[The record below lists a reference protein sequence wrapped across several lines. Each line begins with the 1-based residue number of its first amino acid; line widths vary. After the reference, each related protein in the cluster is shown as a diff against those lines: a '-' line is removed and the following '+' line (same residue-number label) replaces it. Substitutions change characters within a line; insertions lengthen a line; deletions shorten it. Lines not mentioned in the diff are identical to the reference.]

1 MKKLSFSNVM
11 LWVGLAFIY
20 LPMLIMVIY
29 SFNASK
35 LVTVWGGWSIKW
47 YAGLLDNSQLMGSVG
62 RSLEIAL
69 YTAVAAVALG
79 TLAAFVLT
87 RVTRFKGRTLFGGL
101 VTAPLVMPEVI
112 TGLSLLLLFVA
123 MAQLIGWPQER
134 GIVTIWI
141 AHTTFCSAY
150 VAVVV
155 SARLRELDL
164 SIEEAAM
171 DLGAKPWKV
180 FFLITIPMIAP
191 SLAAGGMMSFALSL
205 DDLVLASFVS
215 GPGSTTLPMEVFS
228 AVRLGVNS
236 DEDLLGGFVEHAF
249 IAGKAIVHPLPR
261 GGVAPEGWNPL
272 FAEKVR
278 DVVLNGVSVF
288 SLADAHR
295 AGARMLAEGPVRA
308 KLAEACGGLGQY
320 VAHDLDELD
329 AWLGGLEERQ
339 LAQGLV
345 LEANLESIVTHS
357 VGQLRV
363 NGFLLSYHGH
373 QHQTRNARGELV
385 YAGSDLLVARGG
397 YAELLALDL
406 AREVRQAIEY
416 ARIFD
421 TAAAIF
427 FPGCFASRR
436 NYDIA
441 QGRDGNGRERFGVLE
456 QSWRVGGASSAEIAA
471 LEAFRADPGLPAV
484 RAASFEI
491 HEDKRLPDN
500 SRVIYRGPDE
510 HGDFLLKY
518 AMTGEA

>member
-1 MKKLSFSNVM
+1 MKKLSFSSVM

-228 AVRLGVNS
+228 AVRLGVKPEINAIAS
-236 DEDLLGGFVEHAF
+236 LILLSVS
-249 IAGKAIVHPLPR
+249 
-261 GGVAPEGWNPL
+261 L
-272 FAEKVR
+272 FT
-278 DVVLNGVSVF
+278 F
-288 SLADAHR
+288 LAWYFTRQA
-295 AGARMLAEGPVRA
+295 
-308 KLAEACGGLGQY
+308 
-320 VAHDLDELD
+320 
-329 AWLGGLEERQ
+329 EERRKRAIQ
-339 LAQGLV
+339 QAMEAMAQ
-345 LEANLESIVTHS
+345 EAS
-357 VGQLRV
+357 
-363 NGFLLSYHGH
+363 
-373 QHQTRNARGELV
+373 
-385 YAGSDLLVARGG
+385 GSNWKPA
-397 YAELLALDL
+397 
-406 AREVRQAIEY
+406 QA
-416 ARIFD
+416 A
-421 TAAAIF
+421 
-427 FPGCFASRR
+427 
-436 NYDIA
+436 
-441 QGRDGNGRERFGVLE
+441 
-456 QSWRVGGASSAEIAA
+456 
-471 LEAFRADPGLPAV
+471 
-484 RAASFEI
+484 
-491 HEDKRLPDN
+491 
-500 SRVIYRGPDE
+500 
-510 HGDFLLKY
+510 
-518 AMTGEA
+518 